1 MRKLLLFLF
10 MVVSILACLPAALS
24 WAVELNMNG
33 DFRVRGF
40 YNNNLTDANNQI
52 RDHNAYNTERF
63 ILNLEAKSGQGPIN
77 VQGVLT
83 TDFTSLKGTGNSRFG
98 QFAFGPASSA
108 NTLCPTQTSPTAPP
122 TSTSCSQNTFSLL
135 QAYLKVNTPYAN
147 FAVGRQVFK
156 LGLGLIVADAV
167 DAFVLDIP
175 IGDGAKVTLG
185 DLVIFNTTRGP
196 GSGGVFAGSGSNGL
210 TGANTD
216 LYLVNL
222 NWKPAKETKVDIFA
236 SLYSDRGTNFITT
249 PGNAIT
255 SGSTTPVTGL
265 PPQGAANAMAGI
277 YGIAAETKQAP
288 FHGIFEA
295 DLIRGVVTNPV
306 GPGPLLQ
313 GHNILAGADMDVGP
327 ANFGLTLVYSSGQD
341 AGDVTSGKRANF
353 NGINGDFPL
362 GIITTNVGARSP
374 APVDGTCPSFT
385 GGSLGGRPG
394 CFAGSGLATA
404 KFAGSYTP
412 PTLPKVNLE
421 FDVLYNRASRQ
432 RPIQSAPGVFIKGGD
447 YIGTELDVFL
457 RYAITKEMSFTA
469 GLGYM
474 FAGNYF
480 EAPAALVS
488 TTNGNPST
496 TKADNMTIGVLE
508 LRYQF

>member
-1 MRKLLLFLF
+1 MGFFFRDDATETTERTHGGQVMRKLLLFLI
-10 MVVSILACLPAALS
+10 VVSILACLPATLS
-24 WAVELNMNG
+24 WAVELNVNG

-40 YNNNLTDANNQI
+40 YNNNLTDANSSL
-52 RDHNAYNTERF
+52 RDSNTFNTERF

-83 TDFTSLKGTGNSRFG
+83 TDFTSINGTGNTRFG
-98 QFAFGPASSA
+98 EFPFGPASRGE
-108 NTLCPTQTSPTAPP
+108 PTA
-122 TSTSCSQNTFSLL
+122 TSENTFTLL
-135 QAYLKVNTPYAN
+135 QAYLKINSPYGN

-222 NWKPAKETKVDIFA
+222 NWKPAKETKVDVFA

-249 PGNAIT
+249 PGNVIT
-255 SGSTTPVTGL
+255 SGSSTPVTGL
-265 PPQGAANAMAGI
+265 PQQGAANAMAGI

-295 DLIRGVVTNPV
+295 DLIRGVVTNPL

-341 AGDVTSGKRANF
+341 AGDATSGKRANF

-374 APVDGTCPSFT
+374 APVD
-385 GGSLGGRPG
+385 
-394 CFAGSGLATA
+394 
-404 KFAGSYTP
+404 
-412 PTLPKVNLE
+412 
-421 FDVLYNRASRQ
+421 
-432 RPIQSAPGVFIKGGD
+432 
-447 YIGTELDVFL
+447 
-457 RYAITKEMSFTA
+457 
-469 GLGYM
+469 
-474 FAGNYF
+474 
-480 EAPAALVS
+480 
-488 TTNGNPST
+488 
-496 TKADNMTIGVLE
+496 
-508 LRYQF
+508 

>member
-33 DFRVRGF
+33 DFRVRGI
-40 YNNNLTDANNQI
+40 YNNNLTDANNGI

-83 TDFTSLKGTGNSRFG
+83 TDFTSFNGSGNSRLG
-98 QFAFGPASSA
+98 QFAFGPAS
-108 NTLCPTQTSPTAPP
+108 TQTPGSCGAPGGTP
-122 TSTSCSQNTFSLL
+122 CTNTFSLL
-135 QAYLKVNTPYAN
+135 QAYLKINSPYGN

-167 DAFVLDIP
+167 DAFVLDVP
-175 IGDGAKVTLG
+175 IGMSAKLTLG
-185 DLVIFNTTRGP
+185 DLMIFNSTR
-196 GSGGVFAGSGSNGL
+196 SAANGGVFVGNGNGI

-222 NWKPAKETKVDIFA
+222 NWKPAKETKVDVFA
-236 SLYSDRGTNFITT
+236 SLYTDRGTNFITDV
-249 PGNAIT
+249 N
-255 SGSTTPVTGL
+255 PVL
-265 PPQGAANAMAGI
+265 ARFSSQSFANATAGI

-295 DLIRGVVTNPV
+295 DLIRGVVT
-306 GPGPLLQ
+306 GPFSQGELLQ
-313 GHNILAGADMDVGP
+313 GHNIVAGADVDVGP

-362 GIITTNVGARSP
+362 GIITTNVGARSA

-385 GGSLGGRPG
+385 GTSLGGRPG
-394 CFAGSGLATA
+394 CFGGSGLVTA
-404 KFAGSYTP
+404 KFAASYTP

-421 FDVLYNRASRQ
+421 FDVLYDRASRQ
-432 RPIQSAPGVFIKGGD
+432 RPIQSAAGSPVFIKGGD
-447 YIGTELDVFL
+447 YIGTELDFFL

-469 GLGYM
+469 GFGYM

-480 EAPAALVS
+480 EAPSAGTVGPSPATCFAAPG
-488 TTNGNPST
+488 TAFCGNPTT
-496 TKADNMTIGVLE
+496 TKADPLSIGVLE